1 MTAKRLLDS
10 FLGKYEPGIAKTAR
24 AALRAMRK
32 LVPGAFE
39 LVYDNYN
46 ALAIGFAASERAS
59 DAVMSIALYPR
70 WVTLFFLDGAGLADP
85 TGRLKGSGSR
95 VRSIVLEKGAAT
107 IAEPDVRELIRR
119 AIADA
124 DPPLPKSGKGK
135 IVIKSISKKQR
146 PRRPLTARTSARR

>member
-1 MTAKRLLDS
+1 MTAKRSLDS

-24 AALRAMRK
+24 AALGAIRK
-32 LVPGAFE
+32 PVPGAFE

>member
-1 MTAKRLLDS
+1 MTAKRSLDS

-32 LVPGAFE
+32 LLPGAFE

-70 WVTLFFLDGAGLADP
+70 WVTLFFLDGAGLTDP